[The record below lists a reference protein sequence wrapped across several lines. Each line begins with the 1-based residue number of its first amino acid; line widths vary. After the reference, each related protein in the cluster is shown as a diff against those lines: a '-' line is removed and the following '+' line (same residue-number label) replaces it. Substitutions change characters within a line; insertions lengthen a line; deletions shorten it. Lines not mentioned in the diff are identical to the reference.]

1 MPNFIDYVDIGSAA
15 ARGQWQAILT
25 RTAVTAGRQV
35 NFLPVET
42 LTCLAASFLVNHR
55 KYGGSTAHLAEE
67 PVPTLGRLF
76 QRPNSSVLA
85 KMANLDGSRRNGA
98 KHEIEVAAHL
108 LAVPGRLGAVYR
120 VILAAARDVGI
131 DSKNLPDFL
140 GLADDD
146 TDLRLSGQGQLET
159 AEIESAVQ
167 ATSIGWLKSRAD
179 LDEQTTE
186 RLLVAAARVGQ
197 HRFANEVLR
206 NHDHRC
212 VFCGL
217 SVRMAG
223 DRAARMLIAS
233 HIKPWRASTP
243 AERLDARNGLTACP
257 THDVAFDTGLMTVNG
272 GLRIH
277 LKPSLANAVRTDT
290 AARAAFGR
298 PPLAHSLL
306 LPAAAPSPRA
316 RYLTWHHLHVYGG
329 TPSMAPSELG
339 RANAVKFADSPSP
352 GSARDLP
359 NNSRRARDQD
369 DGSDRSE

>member
-1 MPNFIDYVDIGSAA
+1 MPNFIDYVDIGPAA
-15 ARGQWQAILT
+15 ARSQWQAVLA
-25 RTAVTAGRQV
+25 RTPVTAGRQV

-108 LAVPGRLGAVYR
+108 LAVPGRLGVIYR
-120 VILAAARDVGI
+120 VILAAARDLGI
-131 DSKNLPDFL
+131 GSKNLPDFL
-140 GLADDD
+140 SLADDGGE
-146 TDLRLSGQGQLET
+146 LRLSGQDRLET
-159 AEIESAVQ
+159 AAVESAVQ
-167 ATSIGWLKSRAD
+167 ATSIEWLKSRAD

-186 RLLVAAARVGQ
+186 RLLVAAVRVGQ

-206 NHDHRC
+206 NHHHRC

-217 SVRMAG
+217 SVKIAG
-223 DRAARMLIAS
+223 DRAARMLVAS
-233 HIKPWRASTP
+233 HIKPWRVSTP

-277 LKPSLANAVRTDT
+277 LKPSLADAVLKDA

-298 PPLAHSLL
+298 PPLADSLL
-306 LPAAAPSPRA
+306 LPATAPSPRA
-316 RYLTWHHLHVYGG
+316 RYLNWHHHHVYGG
-329 TPSMAPSELG
+329 TPSMAPSELRP
-339 RANAVKFADSPSP
+339 RARPEPAGSPSP
-352 GSARDLP
+352 VSARDLA
-359 NNSRRARDQD
+359 NHSRRARDQD
-369 DGSDRSE
+369 DGADRSE